1 MVPRRFV
8 EPILDAGD
16 HPHISTADDAPEVFL
31 DFLLSALIVG
41 CASSGLF
48 EGSREDFLFPGRKSL
63 CEIFQIEVRPY
74 EENLFAVA
82 FSLIAAPRKMKVV
95 EHGSAD
101 LKEYQQ
107 HVRNRSVEQL
117 VVAGTNLNQVG
128 PAWKSQI
135 VPLTVVK
142 FDLAVRS
149 YLASVYS

>member
-1 MVPRRFV
+1 M
-8 EPILDAGD
+8 
-16 HPHISTADDAPEVFL
+16 H
-31 DFLLSALIVG
+31 
-41 CASSGLF
+41 
-48 EGSREDFLFPGRKSL
+48 
-63 CEIFQIEVRPY
+63 QIEVPPY

-82 FSLIAAPRKMKVV
+82 FSLNAVPRMMKVV

-107 HVRNRSVEQL
+107 HVGNRSVEQL